1 MVRFAEEIIELQD
14 LCQFKTEIDVY
25 PKKYNDTCYMSVSLY
40 FSELDTVETKEI
52 KEVDTSE
59 LKLVDTQIIQIAN
72 PENNLFTYFPLT
84 FSDDYYSTAHIVIH
98 SSIMDYSYR
107 PSALACSLKEDVVKI
122 VVKSPSTAKEKY
134 VVAEDFETVLFPA
147 ENAIDEVEGNYLRFL
162 YNFFVRSLVNAVDEL
177 KGRIV
182 MLRKKFPWETKD
194 LTKTH
199 SAAVVKMDENGGNI
213 LESQSTLAEEEVKE
227 PLEDLEMRKWVAEAQ
242 GASTTKAL
250 TSYVLKTICAY
261 KNTILQLWNQQLDV
275 LILVPH
281 QTAVMLRED
290 FGRERGVFFDKFTRT
305 SAAAVPEFPILAERD
320 VAAAHQTLVKSL
332 RLAVLPKVKES
343 IENFP
348 IKDKLFSNIDE
359 IPIIFEDVFTK
370 EGLAQLEARTGKSS
384 GEDSLLVLVH
394 GFEGSSYDVRLMRNV
409 LLFRV
414 PRLQIVC
421 SAANEGKTE
430 GSIQEM
436 GDRLAKEVMEC
447 IADWFPGTAP
457 LRISFVGHSLG
468 GVIVRAALP
477 KLAAYKDRMQTFM
490 TLSTPHLGYMYQSSK
505 LIGVGMWIFKKWKSS
520 ASLAELE
527 MTDQKD
533 VKKTFMYKLSKTEGL
548 EWFRHVVLVSSYLD
562 HYSPYESSRIEVSKE
577 HAADAVYTKMAHN
590 ILSRVK
596 ANQLHRVDVAFNIRK
611 TSINSLIG
619 REAHLQFLE
628 HETLLN
634 MIAYRYSRLF
644 ID

>member
-14 LCQFKTEIDVY
+14 HCQFKTEIDVY
-25 PKKYNDTCYMSVSLY
+25 PKKYYDTCYMSVALY
-40 FSELDTVETKEI
+40 FSELDTTETKEI
-52 KEVDTSE
+52 KEVDTGE

-98 SSIMDYSYR
+98 SSIMDYAYR
-107 PSALACSLKEDVVKI
+107 PSALVYSTKEDVVKV
-122 VVKSPSTAKEKY
+122 VVKSTSTVKEKHMTG
-134 VVAEDFETVLFPA
+134 EDFETVLFPA

-177 KGRIV
+177 KGRIL

-199 SAAVVKMDENGGNI
+199 AAAVVKMDENGGNV

-227 PLEDLEMRKWVAEAQ
+227 PLEDLEMRKWAAEAQ
-242 GASTTKAL
+242 CTSSTKAL
-250 TSYVLKTICAY
+250 TSYVLKTICVY
-261 KNTILQLWNQQLDV
+261 KNIILQLWNQQLDV

-281 QTAVMLRED
+281 QTAAMLRDD
-290 FGRERGVFFDKFTRT
+290 FSRERVAFFDKFTRT
-305 SAAAVPEFPILAERD
+305 STTKVPEFPIFVERD
-320 VAAAHQTLVKSL
+320 VAAEHQNLVKSH
-332 RLAVLPKVKES
+332 RQTVLPKVMEG

-348 IKDKLFSNIDE
+348 IKDKLLSNIDE
-359 IPIIFEDVFTK
+359 IPIIFEDVFMR
-370 EGLAQLEARTGKSS
+370 EAFPQLEVRAGKSS

-414 PRLQIVC
+414 PKLQTIC

-436 GDRLAKEVMEC
+436 GDRLAKEVMEY
-447 IADWFPGTAP
+447 IADWFPEGP
-457 LRISFVGHSLG
+457 PSRISFIGHSLG
-468 GVIVRAALP
+468 GVIVRTALP
-477 KLAAYKDRMQTFM
+477 KLVRYKDRMQTFVSF
-490 TLSTPHLGYMYQSSK
+490 STPHLGYMYQSSK
-505 LIGVGMWIFKKWKSS
+505 LIGMGMWIFKKWKSS
-520 ASLAELE
+520 ASLGELE
-527 MTDQKD
+527 MSDEKD
-533 VKKTFMYKLSKTEGL
+533 IKKTFMYKLSKAEGL
-548 EWFRHVVLVSSYLD
+548 EWFKHVVLVSSYLD
-562 HYSPYESSRIEVSKE
+562 HYSPYESSRIEIGKE
-577 HAADAVYTKMAHN
+577 HANDTVYTKMAHN
-590 ILSRVK
+590 ILSRIK
-596 ANQLHRVDVAFNIRK
+596 ANELHRVDVAFNIKK

-628 HETLLN
+628 HETLLK
-634 MIAYRYSRLF
+634 MIAYRYSSFF